1 VTGWMATLEK
11 PHTLACWRKRSN
23 RTCVEPDRTQ
33 DAVQEPRGLPRSHTV
48 LQHRHFVFLPLSS
61 GAHPSVPTSSVG
73 HVENSGVLSLPGSSS
88 CCLFKCLL
96 LRGLKCLLYLLL
108 LYYQNLT
115 GLVGLSLPSLADQQ
129 GSGLLPGSGA
139 ILPQPAEQPR
149 VALRRRRKKKA

>member
-1 VTGWMATLEK
+1 VTGLMATLEK
-11 PHTLACWRKRSN
+11 PHNFVCWRKRSN

-33 DAVQEPRGLPRSHTV
+33 DAVQELRGLPRSHTV

-61 GAHPSVPTSSVG
+61 GAHPSVPPSSVG

-88 CCLFKCLL
+88 CCLSSLHSKQFAKTE
-96 LRGLKCLLYLLL
+96 
-108 LYYQNLT
+108 NLT

-139 ILPQPAEQPR
+139 CHIPATWEAEAGEWREPGKRSLQ
-149 VALRRRRKKKA
+149 

>member
-11 PHTLACWRKRSN
+11 PHTLACWRKRSS

-48 LQHRHFVFLPLSS
+48 LQHRHFVFLPLSR
-61 GAHPSVPTSSVG
+61 GAHPSVPPSSVG

-88 CCLFKCLL
+88 CCLSVCCFRQFAKTE
-96 LRGLKCLLYLLL
+96 
-108 LYYQNLT
+108 NLT
-115 GLVGLSLPSLADQQ
+115 GLVGLSLPSLADRP

-139 ILPQPAEQPR
+139 RHIPATWEAEAGEWREPR
-149 VALRRRRKKKA
+149 RQSLQ